1 VQYEPV
7 CVKFDETC
15 SMLSN
20 PGVTVEQKFL
30 HSATEDALK
39 IDRPLV
45 ISNLDHRK
53 LDLLKAEEITAE
65 RLCLQALCMKKYPS
79 GPIIDVPMVV
89 KVTIEDTAF
98 CRSNKKSPRTLVPSK
113 SISDSDMPEFVSFWE
128 TFRWHYSLKCEI
140 FFFLTESVR
149 FLIKSCCYVGQ
160 TSYIMLSRD
169 GQIGGGIT

>member
-1 VQYEPV
+1 MQYEPV

-20 PGVTVEQKFL
+20 PRVTVEQKFL
-30 HSATEDALK
+30 HNATEDALR

-45 ISNLDHRK
+45 ISNLDHKK

-89 KVTIEDTAF
+89 KVIMEDTTF
-98 CRSNKKSPRTLVPSK
+98 FQSNKKSPRTPVPSK

-128 TFRWHYSLKCEI
+128 TFRWHYSLKCKI
-140 FFFLTESVR
+140 
-149 FLIKSCCYVGQ
+149 SC
-160 TSYIMLSRD
+160 
-169 GQIGGGIT
+169 

>member
-1 VQYEPV
+1 VQYEPI

-30 HSATEDALK
+30 HSATEDALR

-45 ISNLDHRK
+45 ISNLDHGK
-53 LDLLKAEEITAE
+53 LDLLKAEDITAE
-65 RLCLQALCMKKYPS
+65 RLCLQALCMKKYRN

-89 KVTIEDTAF
+89 KVTMEDPAF
-98 CRSNKKSPRTLVPSK
+98 CRSNKKSPRTPVSSK

-128 TFRWHYSLKCEI
+128 TFIWHY
-140 FFFLTESVR
+140 FLECK
-149 FLIKSCCYVGQ
+149 I
-160 TSYIMLSRD
+160 SY
-169 GQIGGGIT
+169 